1 MRRRDNGE
9 IDDTLLEKKSISCGK
24 YMRNIFHIRH
34 RIEQNRTE
42 QNRTEQNRTEQ
53 NRTEWNRIEQNITE
67 WNRIEQNRTEWNRKN
82 RKYRKEIKEQNRT
95 EWNRKNRKEKK
106 EQNGKDSKEFSRKQD
121 IKSRTLTELHR
132 CLSQNEVE
140 LDSIK

>member
-9 IDDTLLEKKSISCGK
+9 IDDTLVEEKNICCGK

-34 RIEQNRTE
+34 RIDQNRTE
-42 QNRTEQNRTEQ
+42 QNRAEQ
-53 NRTEWNRIEQNITE
+53 NRIEQNRIE
-67 WNRIEQNRTEWNRKN
+67 QNRIEQNRTELNRIEQK
-82 RKYRKEIKEQNRT
+82 RIEQNG
-95 EWNRKNRKEKK
+95 NRKNRKEKK

-121 IKSRTLTELHR
+121 IKSRTLTELDR
-132 CLSQNEVE
+132 CLSQNVVE